1 MYVINI
7 YYLSYL
13 TFYSGRSGDG
23 GCSKTDHALVNEHS
37 TLWRHLALLHEV
49 HNKFFT
55 LAKLNHSISRVYIN
69 TGASLQVSYQC
80 FQMMQKQD
88 CKISYILLLVDI
100 YAQHIYLCFI

>member
-1 MYVINI
+1 MYIINI

-37 TLWRHLALLHEV
+37 TLWRHLEV
-49 HNKFFT
+49 HNNFFT
-55 LAKLNHSISRVYIN
+55 LAKLNHSTSRVYIN

-88 CKISYILLLVDI
+88 VEESLRE
-100 YAQHIYLCFI
+100 Q